1 MAGRP
6 RAAMIALVVLATAC
20 SRRDPITSCEQVLD
34 GSWRSDHAGEQ
45 WMIVESRGALEIYPL
60 FPDGRPPSTSAEL
73 ETAPRAIDLQRTP
86 GGLVGDVK
94 RRFMRRG
101 VACTAT
107 AGARVTACANDVL
120 ELVLADPPVPA
131 GFEPCAFA
139 RPDSSRRERW
149 HRE

>member
-1 MAGRP
+1 
-6 RAAMIALVVLATAC
+6 MIALAVLVTAC
-20 SRRDPITSCEQVLD
+20 SRRDPITSCEQSLA
-34 GSWRSDHAGEQ
+34 GRWRSDHAGEQ
-45 WMIVESRGALEIYPL
+45 WMILESRGGALEIYPL
-60 FPDGRPPSTSAEL
+60 FPDGRPASAPAEL

-120 ELVLADPPVPA
+120 ELVLADPAVPA
-131 GFEPCAFA
+131 GFAPCSLP
-139 RPDSSRRERW
+139 RPDASRRERW
-149 HRE
+149 RRE

>member
-1 MAGRP
+1 MSGRP
-6 RAAMIALVVLATAC
+6 RAAMIALAVLVTAC
-20 SRRDPITSCEQVLD
+20 SRRDPITSCEQSLA
-34 GSWRSDHAGEQ
+34 GPWRSDHAGEQ
-45 WMIVESRGALEIYPL
+45 WMILESSRALEVYPL
-60 FPDGRPPSTSAEL
+60 FPDGRPSGTPPEL
-73 ETAPRAIDLQRTP
+73 EAAPRAIDLARTP
-86 GGLVGDVK
+86 SGLVGDVK
-94 RRFMRRG
+94 RRYMRRG

-131 GFEPCAFA
+131 GFDPCAFA